1 MKELLSLLAVLL
13 FPTLFMAQDC
23 IKGNCQ
29 NGYGTCVYPGGAK
42 YIGDFK
48 DGKIHGKGIFY
59 YQNGDKYI
67 GNWSNQ
73 QREGTGRLVFT
84 NKDEYFGEFSNDV
97 MGPTGKMTYANG
109 NIYEGQWKKN
119 EPHGKGVFLFANQ
132 DRYEGLLSNG
142 QCEGQGTMYY
152 SDGSSFKGEWHHN
165 KRHGQGLMTFDD
177 GERVSGQWEDD
188 QYVADWGRLA
198 YDGDTTYLRN
208 CNQLHCADGKGKFT
222 YNDGSKYVGDFKAG
236 VPEGMGTTYYVA
248 GDRYEGGW
256 KQNAPHGK
264 GVMYYV
270 NGKSVGAIWDF
281 GRPVKKLFVKNEQV
295 NQGPISVDQN
305 KEVKIWAVII
315 GAARYAHMPALRY
328 TDDDAYQI
336 YAFLKSPEGGAL
348 PDNQLKLL
356 IDEDATRGNILQA
369 MRGVFLRADEN
380 DVIMFYFS
388 GHGLQ
393 GSFLPVDYDGYNNL
407 LKHEE
412 INNLLRASKAKH
424 KLVIADACHS
434 GSILAAKTTV
444 QTALQKYYAAFEDTQ
459 GGTALMMSSKGEE
472 YSLEDGGLRS
482 GIFSHF
488 LVRGLKGEAD
498 RDRDSIVTVEE
509 LFNFV
514 YQNVRSYT
522 GNVQTPTLTGKFDQ
536 LMPVAVIR

>member
-1 MKELLSLLAVLL
+1 MKELVIVMAVLL
-13 FPTLFMAQDC
+13 TPTLFFAQDC
-23 IKGNCQ
+23 IKGNCKD
-29 NGYGTCVYPGGAK
+29 GYGTCVYPGGAK

-48 DGKIHGKGIFY
+48 GGKIHGKGIFY

-67 GNWSNQ
+67 GNWINQ
-73 QREGTGRLVFT
+73 SRQGTGRLVFS
-84 NKDEYFGEFSNDV
+84 NKDEYFGEFNKNQ
-97 MGPTGKMTYANG
+97 MGPVGKITYANG
-109 NIYEGQWKKN
+109 NIYEGQWKNNK
-119 EPHGKGVFLFANQ
+119 PSGKGVFHFVNE
-132 DRYEGLLSNG
+132 DRYEGQFANG
-142 QCEGQGTMYY
+142 LFEGEGTMYY
-152 SDGSSFKGEWHHN
+152 SDGSTYKGEWSKN

-177 GERVSGQWEDD
+177 GERVGGQWEDD
-188 QYVADWGRLA
+188 QYLADWGRLA
-198 YDGDTTYLRN
+198 YNGDTTYLRN
-208 CNQLHCADGKGKFT
+208 CNKIHCASGKGKFT
-222 YNDGSKYVGDFKAG
+222 YNDGSKYVGDFRAG
-236 VPEGMGTTYYVA
+236 VPEGMGTIYYIS
-248 GDRYEGGW
+248 GDRYEGAW
-256 KQNAPHGK
+256 KQHAPHGK
-264 GVMYYV
+264 GVMHYV
-270 NGKSVGAIWDF
+270 NGKAVGAIWDF
-281 GRPVKKLFVKNEQV
+281 GRPVKKLFVKNERA
-295 NQGPISVDQN
+295 NQGPVSIDRNQ
-305 KEVKIWAVII
+305 EVKIWAVII
-315 GAARYAHMPALRY
+315 GAARYSHMPALRY

-348 PDNQLKLL
+348 PDSQLKLL
-356 IDEDATRGNILQA
+356 IDEDATRGNILHA
-369 MRGVFLRADEN
+369 MRSIFLRADQN
-380 DVIMFYFS
+380 DVVLFYFS

-412 INNLLRASKAKH
+412 INNLLKASKAKH

-434 GSILAAKTTV
+434 GSLLAAKTTV
-444 QTALQKYYAAFEDTQ
+444 QNALQKYYAAFEDTQ

-498 RDRDSIVTVEE
+498 RDRDRIINVTE

-522 GNVQTPTLTGKFDQ
+522 GNVQTPTLTGRFDQ